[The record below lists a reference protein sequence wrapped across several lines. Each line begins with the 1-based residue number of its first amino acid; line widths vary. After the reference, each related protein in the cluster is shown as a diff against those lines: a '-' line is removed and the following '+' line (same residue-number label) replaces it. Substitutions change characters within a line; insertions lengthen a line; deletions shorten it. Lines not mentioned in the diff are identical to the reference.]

1 MSRGRRHTLALGAA
15 KNVRSGMA
23 PDAALAAALD
33 GKTLAATDRTLVE
46 QELAELLERDPPPA
60 AAPGP
65 TAEEVRA
72 EVIAEVDAVMD
83 AVGPGEWD
91 SGAGF
96 IVAPI
101 VVPDDDGS
109 VEVPDDGG
117 SVPDAMLEVVVPFDP
132 NFAESPVI
140 APPGAAERDAE
151 VERIASGT
159 AGGRAK
165 HERRSTTERLDAALV
180 DLRSARTEVR
190 RLRYLALADHLATSA
205 DGKPAAS
212 VLRSAVNAGFWAEAE
227 SVARRG
233 CTHAGIDAPQWLSEH
248 TGPHT
253 LRLDIDRATP
263 RTTTTTAR
271 CSSTDARS
279 RSSGW
284 PASSASCRSWASVRT
299 ASLSREPAAR
309 SPSPSASDHVS
320 D

>member
-46 QELAELLERDPPPA
+46 QEMAELLERDPPPA

-91 SGAGF
+91 NGAGF
-96 IVAPI
+96 VVAPI

-109 VEVPDDGG
+109 VEGMTEGEAVIDALRLRHAVNPSNRPRPDNARTVDASMIHRNADGVLTVTFPDDDG
-117 SVPDAMLEVVVPFDP
+117 SVP
-132 NFAESPVI
+132 ESPVI

-159 AGGRAK
+159 AGGRA
-165 HERRSTTERLDAALV
+165 
-180 DLRSARTEVR
+180 
-190 RLRYLALADHLATSA
+190 
-205 DGKPAAS
+205 
-212 VLRSAVNAGFWAEAE
+212 
-227 SVARRG
+227 
-233 CTHAGIDAPQWLSEH
+233 
-248 TGPHT
+248 
-253 LRLDIDRATP
+253 
-263 RTTTTTAR
+263 
-271 CSSTDARS
+271 
-279 RSSGW
+279 
-284 PASSASCRSWASVRT
+284 
-299 ASLSREPAAR
+299 
-309 SPSPSASDHVS
+309 
-320 D
+320 

>member
-15 KNVRSGMA
+15 QNVRSGMA

-33 GKTLAATDRTLVE
+33 GKSLAATDRTLVE
-46 QELAELLERDPPPA
+46 QELAELLERDPQPA
-60 AAPGP
+60 ATPGP

-72 EVIAEVDAVMD
+72 EVISEVDAVD
-83 AVGPGEWD
+83 ADVRDGEWD
-91 SGAGF
+91 NGAGF
-96 IVAPI
+96 VVAPI
-101 VVPDDDGS
+101 VVPDDD
-109 VEVPDDGG
+109 G

-205 DGKPAAS
+205 AGKPAAS

-253 LRLDIDRATP
+253 LRLDIDRAT
-263 RTTTTTAR
+263 TTDDDDHCEVFVDGRKVAVVGLAGVVGELQIVGFGPDGLAVAR
-271 CSSTDARS
+271 AR
-279 RSSGW
+279 
-284 PASSASCRSWASVRT
+284 
-299 ASLSREPAAR
+299 REITITIGE
-309 SPSPSASDHVS
+309 
-320 D
+320 